1 MVEKLGIFMRVYN
14 TRPYLEQCISSVL
27 SQTCSDFVFYIIDNG
42 CTDGSSELLDRYA
55 AEDRRI
61 RLTRYEQNNPYMDPL
76 FYMIQQSGHPYI
88 SILDADDWWEPD
100 YLERLLSLMSAYD
113 LDIAITGTIHYY
125 EASHTSRVDR
135 SLSQPAIFSQQQF
148 ASQYPIY
155 WVYPST
161 YWGNIMKN
169 SLCRQVD
176 ISVVNAEIPGYGW
189 DTGFMLHY
197 LENCA
202 RIGIDDSA
210 LYHYRIR
217 GGSVSSVY
225 VSSRFDANAGYTKL
239 IREFLE
245 KNNAFDDKKRD
256 WLYRVHLA
264 SILATAGAMKTAA
277 LPPVNKVWECAR
289 IITHPLTVE
298 ALAHPSRENT
308 DLRTLVGD
316 ILRMTAAEGRYER
329 FEDIE
334 RILTAVSPSCG
345 SAVTEDA
352 FPLFLKEP
360 ALLDALLRDGRNEL
374 AKGLLSLVEENRYV
388 RQYDLAALLGALAG
402 EESPLHGIGDIG
414 FIRKYRDIYWRV
426 WTGQLEAALDQMT
439 GLLLENSIQ
448 AGKEAFLSLYL
459 SIAAAQNEVP
469 AFLFGNMQLAWLYLQ
484 QKRYH
489 ECREALAGLEA
500 MGLTDHQELSAIRE
514 ALERAE
520 PIDEVDGD
528 FTAPLA

>member
-61 RLTRYEQNNPYMDPL
+61 RLIRYEQNVPYVEP
-76 FYMIQQSGHPYI
+76 FFQMIQQTDHPYI
-88 SILDADDWWEPD
+88 SVLDSDDWWEPD
-100 YLERLLSLMSAYD
+100 YLERLLSFMEEND
-113 LDIAITGTIHYY
+113 LDVSITGNMRYY
-125 EASHTSRVDR
+125 DSEHISCVDR
-135 SLSQPAIFSQQQF
+135 KLDQPVIMTQRQF
-148 ASQYPIY
+148 AEQYPIY
-155 WVYPST
+155 WVFPNT

-169 SLCRQVD
+169 SLCKKID
-176 ISVVNAEIPGYGW
+176 IDSIGMEIPGYGW
-189 DTGFMLHY
+189 DTGLMLHY
-197 LENCA
+197 LEKCN
-202 RIGIDDSA
+202 RIGIDNSA

-217 GGSVSSVY
+217 KGSVSY
-225 VSSRFDANAGYTKL
+225 DYAPIRFDANVGYTNI
-239 IREFLE
+239 IRRFLE
-245 KNNAFDDKKRD
+245 KNHAFDREKQE
-256 WLYRVHLA
+256 WLHQVHLA
-264 SILATAGAMKTAA
+264 STSATAELMKNAAMPSA
-277 LPPVNKVWECAR
+277 NKLWECAR
-289 IITHPLTVE
+289 IVTHPLTLE
-298 ALAHPSRENT
+298 ALTHQSQVNLS
-308 DLRTLVGD
+308 LRALVGS
-316 ILRMTAAEGRYER
+316 ILRLAGEEACGQ
-329 FEDIE
+329 FEDVS
-334 RILTAVSPSCG
+334 RILAALAPRCVH
-345 SAVTEDA
+345 AVTA
-352 FPLFLKEP
+352 QSLPLFLKEP

-374 AKGLLSLVEENRYV
+374 AKGLLSLIEENRYV
-388 RQYDLAALLGALAG
+388 RQYDLAALLSALAG

-500 MGLTDHQELSAIRE
+500 MGLTDHQELCAMRE
-514 ALERAE
+514 ALEQAE
-520 PIDEVDGD
+520 PIDAADGD

>member
-61 RLTRYEQNNPYMDPL
+61 RLTRYEQNNPYMEPF

-113 LDIAITGTIHYY
+113 LDIAMTGTIHYY
-125 EASHTSRVDR
+125 EASRTSRVDR
-135 SLSQPAIFSQQQF
+135 SLSQPAIFSLQQF

-169 SLCRQVD
+169 SLFRQVD
-176 ISVVNAEIPGYGW
+176 ISVVSAEIPGYGW

-197 LENCA
+197 LEHCA
-202 RIGIDDSA
+202 RIGIDNSA

-225 VSSRFDANAGYTKL
+225 VPSRFDANVGYTKL

-245 KNNAFDDKKRD
+245 KNDTFDSKKQD

-298 ALAHPSRENT
+298 ALAHPARENT

-316 ILRMTAAEGRYER
+316 ILQITAAEGRYEQ
-329 FEDIE
+329 FEDVE

-345 SAVTEDA
+345 RAVMEDA
-352 FPLFLKEP
+352 FPLFLKEKP
-360 ALLDALLRDGRNEL
+360 LLDALLRDGRNEL
-374 AKGLLSLVEENRYV
+374 AKGLLALVAEGRYV
-388 RQYDLAALLGALAG
+388 RQYNIPGLLCALAG
-402 EESPLHGIGDIG
+402 EDSILAGIDDSG
-414 FIRKYRDIYWRV
+414 FIRKYQDVYWKL
-426 WTGQLEAALDQMT
+426 WTNQIESALDIMT
-439 GLLLENSIQ
+439 GLLLEDRVRS
-448 AGKEAFLSLYL
+448 GKETFLQLYL
-459 SIAAAQNEVP
+459 SAAAVEGEVS
-469 AFLFGNMQLAWLYLQ
+469 AFLFGNIRLAELYLQ
-484 QKRYH
+484 EKRYD
-489 ECREALAGLEA
+489 ECRRILADLES
-500 MGLTDHQELSAIRE
+500 MGLAEHEEITAIRAE
-514 ALERAE
+514 LERAGG
-520 PIDEVDGD
+520 IR
-528 FTAPLA
+528 